1 MIKSGVKKEEYLEI
15 KPYWINRLVLDA
27 DYPTNGQKEDFI
39 DGYGQPYV
47 VTKFKPFDIVSA
59 NNGYQKDCPNVKWVH
74 KGIRIGTGREEWG
87 AEPAKQYFILEIG
100 ELILARQPHQHRNHK
115 QFKPI

>member
-1 MIKSGVKKEEYLEI
+1 MKILHKTLVKKWFEMIKSGVKKEEYLEI

-59 NNGYQKDCPNVKWVH
+59 NNGYQKDCPCN
-74 KGIRIGTGREEWG
+74 
-87 AEPAKQYFILEIG
+87 ILFNFLCYLPFRKAGFCLE
-100 ELILARQPHQHRNHK
+100 
-115 QFKPI
+115 